1 MAACVEATPRA
12 PVLSLPR
19 AFEAPSR
26 GPSLP
31 AASLDHW
38 WRLYNDPQLTAL
50 VEEALAGGF
59 DAKVAAARLEQAR
72 AVRKEQGYQLNLPSG
87 ALNASGGHASAAQGS
102 TGQAVDGVNS
112 VAANFGVS
120 WEVDLFG
127 RRATGD
133 QIAKADLHT
142 AEFTAEAARWALAAQ
157 VADNLFAARG
167 LAIQLAEAQ
176 QTLRIQ
182 GALDAAARAK
192 VDHGLVPASDG
203 AQTRAN
209 LEATQAQV
217 EGFRS
222 QLDAARRA
230 VLLLVGRA
238 TDPLADLP
246 VQASVGMPPPPPV
259 AVPGDLLA
267 RRPDVREAQW
277 RLASA
282 AGQLRAAR
290 LALFPT
296 FTLSPGYGVTRIT
309 GADAFGAWT
318 LGASA
323 VVPVLDAPRLLQA
336 VRAQRAVS
344 EEQVLAY
351 EHSVQTAYVEAETA
365 LGYLDSDTRRAGML
379 ARAEGDA
386 ALAYEAKREGY
397 QRGFNDLQTALAA
410 EAAWRQTRQDLA
422 AAQVTALQRSV
433 QVFKAIGGGWS
444 PDPAAIQASPSAALA
459 PATLRARAQRAG

>member
-1 MAACVEATPRA
+1 MAACVAATPRA
-12 PVLSLPR
+12 PDLSLPR
-19 AFEAPSR
+19 TFEAPSR
-26 GPSLP
+26 GESLP
-31 AASLDHW
+31 SANLDRW

-50 VEEALAGGF
+50 VEQALAGGF
-59 DAKVAAARLEQAR
+59 AAKVAAARLEQAR
-72 AVRKEQGYQLNLPSG
+72 AVRAGQGYQLYLPSG
-87 ALNASGGHASAAQGS
+87 TLNASAAHASDAQGAN
-102 TGQAVDGVNS
+102 GHGVDS
-112 VAANFGVS
+112 AAANFNLS
-120 WEVDLFG
+120 WELDLFG
-127 RRATGD
+127 RRATAN
-133 QIAKADLHT
+133 QIANADLRT
-142 AEFTAEAARWALAAQ
+142 AEFTAEATRWALAAQ
-157 VADNLFAARG
+157 VADSMFAARG

-176 QTLRIQ
+176 ETLRIQ

-192 VDHGLVPASDG
+192 VDHGLVPASDA

-209 LEATQAQV
+209 LLTTQAQV
-217 EGFRS
+217 ESFRS
-222 QLDAARRA
+222 QLGAARRA
-230 VLLLVGRA
+230 LLLLVGRA

-246 VQASVGMPPPPPV
+246 VPASVGMPPTPPA

-282 AGQLRAAR
+282 AGQLRASR

-296 FTLSPGYGVTRIT
+296 FTLSPGFGVTRLT

-323 VVPVLDAPRLLQA
+323 KVPVLDVPRLLQE

-351 EHSVQTAYVEAETA
+351 EHAVQTAYAETETA

-379 ARAEGDA
+379 ARAERDA

-433 QVFKAIGGGWS
+433 QVFKAMGGGWS
-444 PDPAAIQASPSAALA
+444 PDLAADHPPQPAAPA
-459 PATLRARAQRAG
+459 PAVPDAPARLPG